1 MKKQDRQSE
10 KIPESSFDSESLNQG
25 KVDIFQ
31 MNAPDISGE
40 ATPNHEQSAEI
51 RLKARAVSRGV
62 AIGRIVCLHGSSRQF
77 YRIDLK
83 ESSVVSEIKRLR
95 SAVSLARRQL
105 SKIVSREK
113 GRISD
118 SGPGIFES
126 HRMIIEDSSL
136 QSKFEKEITEQKVNA
151 EWAIKLVTDG
161 YVARYKAIE
170 DEHLRDRYIDIEDV
184 SERIL
189 AALGGS
195 PAKTPFAKDA
205 IIAAKEL
212 KPSTLVELSDDN
224 PLAVITENGGWTSHT
239 FILAR
244 EMNWPA
250 VTGVK
255 KVLRRVKNGDLVIV
269 DGYNG
274 HIILHPAQETLER
287 YSVAATQFH
296 EEHLAESDMPAGPAR
311 TLDAREVRIY
321 ANSETPSSYRKA
333 KQIGAQGVGLYRSEF
348 LFSRFRGFPSENEQ
362 CSAYQKIA
370 EATGD
375 EGVKIR
381 TFDLGAEQLLD
392 QSAAREKN
400 PALGLRAVRLGLTYK
415 KLLRTQLRAILR
427 ASFEHNIDIVV
438 PMVSGVSEVLA
449 VKQLLEQERELLTGK
464 GKNVGT
470 PRVGAMIEVPSA
482 VLMVKELVE
491 ETGFLCLGTNDLIQ
505 YLLAVDRDNEAV
517 AGWFRTL
524 HPAVLRAIKSVLDA
538 GKRAGKSVVVCGE
551 MAGSPYYVPVLIGL
565 GATELS
571 MNIHSISKVRKI
583 VAGIALEET
592 SKLTKSIADCRTVE
606 ETEEIVN
613 HHIRKNWAHL
623 FPPDFSLVS
632 ER

>member
-1 MKKQDRQSE
+1 
-10 KIPESSFDSESLNQG
+10 
-25 KVDIFQ
+25 

-40 ATPNHEQSAEI
+40 ATPKDEQSSEI

-62 AIGRIVCLHGSSRQF
+62 AIGKIVCLHGNNSQF
-77 YRIDLK
+77 YRVDIKD
-83 ESSVVSEIKRLR
+83 SSVKSEIKRLQT
-95 SAVSLARRQL
+95 AVDLAKRQL
-105 SKIVSREK
+105 SKIVSRKK

-126 HRMIIEDSSL
+126 HRMLIEDSSL

-151 EWAIKLVTDG
+151 EWAIKLVTDS

-189 AALGGS
+189 AALGGGQ
-195 PAKTPFAKDA
+195 AKIPFAKDA

-212 KPSTLVELSDDN
+212 KPSTLVELSDHN

-244 EMNWPA
+244 EMSWPA

-274 HIILHPAQETLER
+274 HIILNPNKDTVAH
-287 YSVAATQFH
+287 YSIAAAQFH
-296 EEHLAESDMPAGPAR
+296 EEHLNNGEDPAAPVK
-311 TLDAREVRIY
+311 TLDGREIRIY
-321 ANSETPSSYRKA
+321 VNSETPPAYKKA
-333 KQIGAQGVGLYRSEF
+333 KLLGAQGVGLYRSEF
-348 LFSRFRGFPSENEQ
+348 LFNRFRGFPSENEQ
-362 CSAYQKIA
+362 FAAYQTIA
-370 EATGD
+370 KATGD
-375 EGVKIR
+375 KGVKIR

-392 QSAAREKN
+392 QNAAKEKN

-427 ASFEHNIDIVV
+427 ASFEHRIDIVV

-449 VKQLLEQERELLTGK
+449 VKQLLEHEREQLK
-464 GKNVGT
+464 AKSKNVGE

-482 VLMVKELVE
+482 VLMVKELLE
-491 ETGFLCLGTNDLIQ
+491 ETDFLCLGTNDLIQ
-505 YLLAVDRDNEAV
+505 YLLAVDRDNESV

-538 GKRAGKSVVVCGE
+538 GNKAGKPVIVCGE

-565 GATELS
+565 GAKELS
-571 MNIHSISKVRKI
+571 MNVHSISKVRRI

-592 SKLTKSIADCRTVE
+592 SKLTKSIEYCRTVE

-613 HHIRKNWAHL
+613 DHIRKNWAHL
-623 FPPDFSLVS
+623 FPHDFSFVS

>member
-1 MKKQDRQSE
+1 MNTPEISE
-10 KIPESSFDSESLNQG
+10 
-25 KVDIFQ
+25 
-31 MNAPDISGE
+31 E
-40 ATPNHEQSAEI
+40 ATPNDERSAEI

-62 AIGRIVCLHGSSRQF
+62 AIGRIVCLHGNNRQF
-77 YRIDLK
+77 YRIALK
-83 ESSVVSEIKRLR
+83 ESSVKSEIKRLH
-95 SAVSLARRQL
+95 AAINLAKRQL
-105 SKIVSREK
+105 AKIVSRKK

-118 SGPGIFES
+118 SGPGIFEA
-126 HRMIIEDSSL
+126 HRMLIEDPSL
-136 QSKFEKEITEQKVNA
+136 QSKFEEEISEQKVNA
-151 EWAIKLVTDG
+151 EWAIKLVTDS

-189 AALGGS
+189 AALGGGS
-195 PAKTPFAKDA
+195 SSKIPFAKDS

-274 HIILHPAQETLER
+274 HIILHPDKDTLAR
-287 YSVAATQFH
+287 YSFAAAQFH
-296 EEHLAESDMPAGPAR
+296 EEHQTESENPTVPAK
-311 TLDAREVRIY
+311 TLDGREIKIY
-321 ANSETPSSYRKA
+321 ANSETPSAYKKA
-333 KQIGAQGVGLYRSEF
+333 KRLGAQGVGLYRSEF
-348 LFSRFRGFPSENEQ
+348 LFNRFRGFPSENEQ
-362 CSAYQKIA
+362 FAAYQMIA

-392 QSAAREKN
+392 QNAAREKN
-400 PALGLRAVRLGLTYK
+400 PALGLRAIRLGLAYK
-415 KLLRTQLRAILR
+415 KLLRTQLRALLR
-427 ASFEHNIDIVV
+427 ASFGHPIDIVI
-438 PMVSGVSEVLA
+438 PMVSGISEVIA
-449 VKQLLEQERELLTGK
+449 VKQLLEHEAEQLAAK
-464 GKNVGT
+464 GKSIGK

-491 ETGFLCLGTNDLIQ
+491 ETDFLCLGTNDLIQ
-505 YLLAVDRDNEAV
+505 YLLAVDRDNESV

-524 HPAVLRAIKSVLDA
+524 HPAVLRVIKNVLDA
-538 GKRAGKSVVVCGE
+538 GNKAGKPVIVCGE

-571 MNIHSISKVRKI
+571 MNVHSISKVRKI
-583 VAGIALEET
+583 VSGIAFEEAT
-592 SKLTKSIADCRTVE
+592 KLTKSIEKCRTVE

-623 FPPDFSLVS
+623 FPQDFSFVS

>member
-1 MKKQDRQSE
+1 
-10 KIPESSFDSESLNQG
+10 
-25 KVDIFQ
+25 
-31 MNAPDISGE
+31 MNAPEKSEE
-40 ATPNHEQSAEI
+40 ATPKDEKSSEI

-62 AIGRIVCLHGSSRQF
+62 AIGKIVCLHGTNRQF
-77 YRIDLK
+77 YRIDLA
-83 ESSVVSEIKRLR
+83 ESAVEPEIKRLR
-95 SAVSLARRQL
+95 TAINLAKRQL
-105 SKIVSREK
+105 AKIVSRK
-113 GRISD
+113 TGRISD

-126 HRMIIEDSSL
+126 HRMLIEDSSL
-136 QSKFEKEITEQKVNA
+136 QSKFEKEISEQRVNA
-151 EWAIKLVTDG
+151 EWAIKLVTDS

-189 AALGGS
+189 AALGGGQ
-195 PAKTPFAKDA
+195 AKIPFANDA

-212 KPSTLVELSDDN
+212 KPSTLVELADDE
-224 PLAVITENGGWTSHT
+224 PRGVITENGGWTSHT

-255 KVLRRVKNGDLVIV
+255 KILRRVKTGDRVIV
-269 DGYNG
+269 DGYHG
-274 HIILHPAQETLER
+274 QIILNPAKDTLEQ
-287 YSVAATQFH
+287 YSIAAMQFH
-296 EEHLAESDMPAGPAR
+296 EEHRQNGEPPVIPVK
-311 TLDAREVRIY
+311 TLDGREIRIY
-321 ANSETPSSYRKA
+321 ANSDTPSAYRNA
-333 KQIGAQGVGLYRSEF
+333 KRLGAQGVGLYRSEF
-348 LFSRFRGFPSENEQ
+348 LFNRFRGFPSENEQ
-362 CSAYQKIA
+362 FEAYRAIA
-370 EATGD
+370 EAARDG
-375 EGVKIR
+375 GVKIR

-392 QSAAREKN
+392 QNAAREKN
-400 PALGLRAVRLGLTYK
+400 PALGLRAVRLGLAYK

-427 ASFEHNIDIVV
+427 ASFESQIDIVI
-438 PMVSGVSEVLA
+438 PMVSGVSEVLE
-449 VKQLLEQERELLTGK
+449 VKQLLEHERQQLAAK
-464 GKNVGT
+464 GKNIGT
-470 PRVGAMIEVPSA
+470 PRVGAMVEVPSA

-491 ETGFLCLGTNDLIQ
+491 ETDFLCLGTNDLIQ

-538 GKRAGKSVVVCGE
+538 ANKAGKPVVVCGE
-551 MAGSPYYVPVLIGL
+551 MAGSPYYVPVLLGL

-571 MNIHSISKVRKI
+571 MNVHSISKVRKI
-583 VAGIALEET
+583 VSGIALEEAG
-592 SKLTKSIADCRTVE
+592 KLTKSIEMCRTVE

-623 FPPDFSLVS
+623 FPQDFSFVS

>member
-1 MKKQDRQSE
+1 
-10 KIPESSFDSESLNQG
+10 
-25 KVDIFQ
+25 
-31 MNAPDISGE
+31 MNAPEISEE
-40 ATPNHEQSAEI
+40 ATPNDEKSAEV

-62 AIGRIVCLHGSSRQF
+62 AIGKIVCLHGNNRQF

-83 ESSVVSEIKRLR
+83 NALIEPEIKRLHT
-95 SAVSLARRQL
+95 AINLAKRQL
-105 SKIVSREK
+105 AKIVSKKK

-126 HRMIIEDSSL
+126 HRMLIEDSSL
-136 QSKFEKEITEQKVNA
+136 RSKFEKEITDQKINA
-151 EWAIKLVTDG
+151 EWAIKLVTDS
-161 YVARYKAIE
+161 YVARYKAMQ

-189 AALGGS
+189 AALGGN
-195 PAKTPFAKDA
+195 PVKIPFAKDA

-212 KPSTLVELSDDN
+212 KPSTLVELADDN

-255 KVLRRVKNGDLVIV
+255 KVLRRVKSGDQVIV

-274 HIILHPAQETLER
+274 HIILHPNKDTLES
-287 YSVAATQFH
+287 YSLAVTQFH
-296 EEHLAESDMPAGPAR
+296 QEHLPESENPAVPVK
-311 TLDAREVRIY
+311 TLDGREIRIY
-321 ANSETPSSYRKA
+321 ANSDTPYAYGKA
-333 KQIGAQGVGLYRSEF
+333 KRLGAHGVGLYRSEF
-348 LFSRFRGFPSENEQ
+348 LFNRFRGFPSENEQ
-362 CSAYQKIA
+362 FAAYRAIA
-370 EATGD
+370 EAVGD
-375 EGVKIR
+375 QGVKIR

-392 QSAAREKN
+392 QNAAKEKN
-400 PALGLRAVRLGLTYK
+400 PALGLRAIRLGLAYK

-427 ASFEHNIDIVV
+427 ASFENRIDVV
-438 PMVSGVSEVLA
+438 IPMVSGVSEVLA
-449 VKQLLEQERELLTGK
+449 VKQLLEHEREQLVVK

-491 ETGFLCLGTNDLIQ
+491 ETDFLCLGTNDLIQ

-517 AGWFRTL
+517 AGWFKTL

-538 GKRAGKSVVVCGE
+538 GNKAGKPIIVCGE

-571 MNIHSISKVRKI
+571 MNVHSISKVRKI
-583 VAGIALEET
+583 ISGIALEET
-592 SKLTKSIADCRTVE
+592 GKLTKNIEHSRTVE

-623 FPPDFSLVS
+623 FPEHFSFVS